1 MVDYTLENSKSII
14 ERKIEEKVTYTQ
26 DFTLKDII
34 KILKEEL
41 TTYKDFNFSQS
52 ALKYQKI
59 LQEYDHFKK

>member
-1 MVDYTLENSKSII
+1 VELVDFTLENSKSII

-34 KILKEEL
+34 KNLKEEL

-59 LQEYDHFKK
+59 LEE